1 MSFPTRDE
9 IQRLA
14 IAIATDLCR
23 EDPPAVKGEMA
34 KVAAAAANAI
44 AANFSAEAGIRREAE
59 AALAKLSPGGR
70 PDPTLDQS
78 KLLAGLCDRIAKQK
92 GFVL

>member
-1 MSFPTRDE
+1 MSSLTRDD

-23 EDPPAVKGEMA
+23 EDPPAVRGEMA

-44 AANFSAEAGIRREAE
+44 AANFAQEAVIRREAE
-59 AALAKLSPGGR
+59 EALRKLGRQGPDMDPAKLF
-70 PDPTLDQS
+70 Q
-78 KLLAGLCDRIAKQK
+78 GLCERIAKRK

>member
-1 MSFPTRDE
+1 MSTVTREE

-14 IAIATDLCR
+14 IQIATDLCR
-23 EDPPAVKGEMA
+23 EDPPAVRGDMA

-44 AANFSAEAGIRREAE
+44 AANFAQEAMIRSEAQQTLE
-59 AALAKLSPGGR
+59 KMGRQAPNLDPG
-70 PDPTLDQS
+70 
-78 KLLAGLCDRIAKQK
+78 KLLQGICERIAKQK